1 MLKVPTVSVS
11 ERSCQSLWFDKTM
24 QPSNGAKRIN
34 LSSRLCFLR
43 LFLLTLLLSV
53 LSSLSFAQDG
63 GLEVTKFPEAVLA
76 DGLSNVTISIK
87 VFDKSGRIVRDGTE
101 VIVET
106 TLGTFQESVLRTQN
120 GLVTAT
126 FTAGQ
131 ISGTARV
138 TVSVLSL
145 RTTQVIEIPL
155 LKDRESLRAS
165 RVFIEVTAPVRVTY
179 APETRMLQASGPG
192 KQVQLRVKDITILA
206 EELQYS
212 VLDWTVI
219 AKKVTVKSEI
229 LNQDFIELKLNLKD
243 LSGIG
248 LTKITERR
256 PRIVAKHPFIDVQF
270 EERER
275 VGLVKIQL
283 GKLEPLRTEINADT
297 FVFEDLELI
306 PTLIY
311 ARKAT
316 IYPGKE
322 VVFQQATVDI
332 QGTKVLRVPLFRTST
347 ETVRPV
353 ISEEFVNV
361 SNNRI
366 NVDFPYYLGIRPGGS
381 SLLRLRWGINSGRG
395 VGAGGGMFL
404 DYENGW
410 TLGKE
415 DNQGYFTFGG
425 IGRKDWGLS
434 LRQSLRFGGATNAY
448 FQADFPSNRAI
459 NGTASIDTRLSKN
472 VRANFYTNVSRSVKG
487 FKTSSFNQS
496 ISIRQNPVR
505 IKNTS
510 FTYSPGV
517 AFNSRQFSSGGFSAF
532 SDGVGLELNLG
543 ANPRRIGNGFLNFSA
558 RGAQLTGRNVKQ
570 GLSSSATLRYDAA
583 FSDQASYGLSYDFA
597 DDRFSSAAI
606 GKHRVGA
613 TFLYNKGRTS
623 ISSFMSKAIGL
634 DRSSLQADLSY
645 GLSGL
650 YRIGATSTLESF
662 RGSRYTD
669 YSVVLAYRVGYREI
683 GLSWSRR
690 TNRIGIEILGSSL
703 R

>member
-1 MLKVPTVSVS
+1 ML
-11 ERSCQSLWFDKTM
+11 R
-24 QPSNGAKRIN
+24 SNGTRRSTS
-34 LSSRLCFLR
+34 SSRLSFVRVLFSTIFLFVLGCFA
-43 LFLLTLLLSV
+43 S
-53 LSSLSFAQDG
+53 AQDG
-63 GLEVTKFPEAVLA
+63 ALEVTKFPDAILA
-76 DGLSNVTISIK
+76 DGISNVTLSIK
-87 VFDKSGRIVRDGTE
+87 VYDKTGRFVRDGTE
-101 VIVET
+101 VIVES

-126 FTAGQ
+126 LTAGQ
-131 ISGTARV
+131 IAGTARV

-192 KQVQLRVKDITILA
+192 QKVQLRVKDITILA

-212 VLDWTVI
+212 VLDWTMI
-219 AKKVTVKSEI
+219 GKKVTVKSDS

-243 LSGIG
+243 LTGIG
-248 LTKITERR
+248 LSKITERR
-256 PRIVAKHPFIDVQF
+256 PKIVAKYPFVNVEFVD
-270 EERER
+270 RER
-275 VGLVKIQL
+275 VGLVKITQ
-283 GKLEPLRTEINADT
+283 GIVEPQRSEVNADT
-297 FVFEDLELI
+297 FFFEDLELI

-332 QGTKVLRVPLFRTST
+332 QGAKVLRVPLFRTST

-353 ISEEFVNV
+353 ISEEFINV
-361 SNNRI
+361 SNNQL

-381 SLLRLRWGINSGRG
+381 SLLRLRWGLNSGRG
-395 VGAGGGMFL
+395 VGAGGGLFL

-410 TLGKE
+410 TLGRE
-415 DNQGYFTFGG
+415 ENQGYFTLGG
-425 IGRKDWGLS
+425 IGRRDWGLS
-434 LRQSLRFGGATNAY
+434 LRQSMRFSGATNAY
-448 FQADFPSNRAI
+448 LQADFPSNRAI
-459 NGTASIDTRLSKN
+459 NGTASVDTRLSKT
-472 VRANFYTNVSRSVKG
+472 VRANLYTNVSRSVKG
-487 FKTSSFNQS
+487 IKSSSFNQS
-496 ISIRQNPVR
+496 ISIRQNPVK
-505 IKNTS
+505 IKNS
-510 FTYSPGV
+510 PFTFSPGIV
-517 AFNSRQFSSGGFSAF
+517 YNTRQFSSAGFSTF
-532 SDGVGLELNLG
+532 SDGVGLEMNLG
-543 ANPRRIGNGFLNFSA
+543 ASPKRIGNGFLNFSA
-558 RGAQLTGRNVKQ
+558 RGGQLFGRNVNA
-570 GLSSSATLRYDAA
+570 GLSSAATLRYDAA
-583 FSDQASYGLSYDFA
+583 FSDQATYGLSYDFS
-597 DDRFSSAAI
+597 DDRFSSASI
-606 GKHRVGA
+606 GRHRIGV
-613 TFLYNKGRTS
+613 TLNYSKGKTS
-623 ISSFMSKAIGL
+623 ITTYASRSLGL

-650 YRIGATSTLESF
+650 YRIGATSTFESF

-669 YSVVLAYRVGYREI
+669 YSVVLAYRVGFREI